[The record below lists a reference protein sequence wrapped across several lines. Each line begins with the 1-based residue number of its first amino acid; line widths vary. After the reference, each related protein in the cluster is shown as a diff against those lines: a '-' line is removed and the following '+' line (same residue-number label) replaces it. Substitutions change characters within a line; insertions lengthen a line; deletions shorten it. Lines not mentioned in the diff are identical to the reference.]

1 MFEKLKSIDDA
12 PFNLLLLADPSMD
25 MVLEKL
31 NKGECFLYKVGSEV
45 LGCYVLNELT
55 RDRVEL
61 ANIAV
66 SEKNQGC
73 GIGKKLLLH
82 VFNYA
87 KASGYSEI
95 VVGTGN
101 SSIGQI
107 AFYQKAGFRMVEIN
121 RGFFERHYSE
131 KIYENGIL
139 CRDMI
144 MFSKPL

>member
-31 NKGECFLYKVGSEV
+31 NKGECFLYKVESEV
-45 LGCYVLNELT
+45 IGCYVLNRVT
-55 RDRVEL
+55 RNRVEL
-61 ANIAV
+61 VNSAV

-73 GIGKKLLLH
+73 GMGKQLILH
-82 VFNYA
+82 AFDYA
-87 KASGYSEI
+87 KESGYSEI

-107 AFYQKAGFRMVEIN
+107 AFYQKAGFRMLEIN
-121 RGFFERHYSE
+121 KGFFERHYKE

-144 MFSKPL
+144 MFLKQL